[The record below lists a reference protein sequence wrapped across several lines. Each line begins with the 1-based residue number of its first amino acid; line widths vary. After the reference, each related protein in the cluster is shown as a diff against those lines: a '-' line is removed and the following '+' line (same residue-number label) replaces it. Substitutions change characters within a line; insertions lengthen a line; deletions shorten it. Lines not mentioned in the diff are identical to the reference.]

1 MKRGK
6 MLVMLICF
14 VLATGSVVAKDGE
27 AEQNRRIEYHQDE
40 IEENYAKDNFYVYYN
55 GLVIKDASAS
65 SFEILEDGYAR
76 DRFYAYYRGEKI
88 ANNSGLEY
96 LGKGYAKDRFSVYYK
111 GVKIREVSVNSFKVL

>member
-1 MKRGK
+1 

-40 IEENYAKDNFYVYYN
+40 IEENYAKDSFKVFYN
-55 GLVIKDASAS
+55 GVLIEGASAS

-88 ANNSGLEY
+88 ANSSGLEY

-111 GVKIREVSVNSFKVL
+111 GVKIREASVNSFKVL